1 MLFVYSHI
9 LYLLALAVSNRDGAD
24 EAGVLML
31 NLQRCLF
38 DLGHVTCSAGSQL
51 LKMCRHEKHWNVAGS
66 HEIERLAPS
75 MGVPLVNTSKCRR
88 AACSVK

>member
-38 DLGHVTCSAGSQL
+38 ASGTRHL
-51 LKMCRHEKHWNVAGS
+51 LSWLATLENVQA
-66 HEIERLAPS
+66 
-75 MGVPLVNTSKCRR
+75 
-88 AACSVK
+88 